1 MSVNENGT
9 VGAKVSEFT
18 LIHIKKQKFCLN
30 DVLINDFLSFLM
42 IFLPVAWIDQ
52 SMPVGE
58 WHGLEN
64 PMIIFQSKILRT

>member
-1 MSVNENGT
+1 MKYFV
-9 VGAKVSEFT
+9 
-18 LIHIKKQKFCLN
+18 
-30 DVLINDFLSFLM
+30 NDFLSFLM

-64 PMIIFQSKILRT
+64 LMTNSTQQDSLYLIGMLILLHIFIQSLLYINLG

>member
-1 MSVNENGT
+1 MSVRQF
-9 VGAKVSEFT
+9 VYLMKMAP
-18 LIHIKKQKFCLN
+18 LISKSKNSVKMMCYKIVF
-30 DVLINDFLSFLM
+30 NDFLSFLM

-64 PMIIFQSKILRT
+64 PINIFASKILLT